1 MKDGTDAETE
11 EQTSQS
17 YLRHRGGHTDT
28 VSDSPHGSARLE
40 NCADKLAA
48 LRNKRRSEAV
58 LMEFFTKQKGSSFL
72 LLELAAATKP
82 S

>member
-1 MKDGTDAETE
+1 MKDSTDAETE
-11 EQTSQS
+11 EQTPQS
-17 YLRHRGGHTDT
+17 YLRHRGGGGQILYLT
-28 VSDSPHGSARLE
+28 PHMVQLV
-40 NCADKLAA
+40 CADKLAP

-58 LMEFFTKQKGSSFL
+58 LMEQKGSSFL

>member
-1 MKDGTDAETE
+1 MKDSTDAETE
-11 EQTSQS
+11 EQTPQS
-17 YLRHRGGHTDT
+17 YLRHRGGGGQILYLT
-28 VSDSPHGSARLE
+28 PHMVQLV
-40 NCADKLAA
+40 CADKLAP